1 MVMNDNNDEFGVL
14 FTDLPKAFDSIDHSL
29 LLEKL
34 CEYGLPHISLKLIVS
49 YFESRTQRTKINNC
63 FNCFSVVS
71 RQKLIMSF
79 LKVQYWVLY
88 FLT

>member
-49 YFESRTQRTKINNC
+49 YFES
-63 FNCFSVVS
+63 
-71 RQKLIMSF
+71 
-79 LKVQYWVLY
+79 
-88 FLT
+88 